1 MLTKNYS
8 RIAALGSGA
17 YGILL
22 RMKFQVCFL
31 LVAATPAEAIVNGED
46 DGGGHGAGVPEH
58 GSPTSGAPTS
68 GSPTSGSPTSGS
80 PVPILADLPV
90 KGHGVL
96 IAPKWVVTCAHNV
109 AATPPRYVTIA
120 GNACK
125 VDGVIV
131 HPGYRPLP
139 QAMLDEALKTGNAA
153 PVMAFL
159 AASDDIA
166 LLRLRDPIAGAVP
179 AALYVGRSEMSETIG
194 LLGKDATGIGP
205 VGTAAAEIKRT
216 VLRRARN
223 VITSV
228 DDRWMVYRFD
238 RPPRALALESLMG
251 DGGMLDDPHTEWRL
265 AGLAAW
271 REVQGDLRRPGRYGD
286 SGFSVRISRY
296 AQWLSDVMATR

>member
-1 MLTKNYS
+1 
-8 RIAALGSGA
+8 
-17 YGILL
+17 
-22 RMKFQVCFL
+22 MKFQVCFL
-31 LVAATPAEAIVNGED
+31 LVAAPPAAAISNGA
-46 DGGGHGAGVPEH
+46 GGGEGQGAGAA
-58 GSPTSGAPTS
+58 AP
-68 GSPTSGSPTSGS
+68 G
-80 PVPILADLPV
+80 VPILADLPV

-96 IAPKWVVTCAHNV
+96 IAPQWVVTCAHNV
-109 AATPPRYVTIA
+109 AVPPRYVTIA
-120 GNACK
+120 GSACK

-139 QAMLDEALKTGNAA
+139 QAMLDEALATGNAA

-166 LLRLRDPIAGAVP
+166 LLRLRTPIAGTAP
-179 AALYVGRSEMSETIG
+179 AALYVGRDEMAETIG
-194 LLGKDATGIGP
+194 LLGKDATA
-205 VGTAAAEIKRT
+205 TAPAGGAAGDMKRT

-238 RPPRALALESLMG
+238 RPPRALALENLMEAQG
-251 DGGMLDDPHTEWRL
+251 ALDDRHTEWRL

-296 AQWLSDVMATR
+296 AQWLRDVMATR